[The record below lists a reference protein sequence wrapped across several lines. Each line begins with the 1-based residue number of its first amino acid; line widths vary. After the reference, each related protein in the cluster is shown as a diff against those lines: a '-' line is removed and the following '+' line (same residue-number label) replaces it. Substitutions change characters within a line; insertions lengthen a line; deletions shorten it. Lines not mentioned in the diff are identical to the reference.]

1 MRLSTQISLVFL
13 LVAVVPLTG
22 MTLYSYAGSQRA
34 YRGVVEVEAR
44 RVAEEL
50 SQQLDAAGDALS
62 AQFERR
68 RSRKVEGA
76 SSAFQRAR
84 QEALAGAQEAE
95 LSALLESLLS
105 SARGDQGRIPFAVD
119 LGGELHA
126 AQPADLPR
134 LRALGLGASQG
145 GASPGVDAHDWV
157 VVMRK
162 DPETGVTIGVA
173 HPLEHALKDLRRT
186 AAWNLGLGLAIVAV
200 ALGAILPLSRRLTR
214 HLDSLT
220 AGVERLAEGQSEVQ
234 VPVPH
239 GYELRRLA
247 LTFNQMAADLQR
259 QQQRLLEQER
269 LRKELE
275 ISRRIQEEL
284 LPRQAASFPFGEAAG
299 LSIPAREVGGDFFNY
314 FALSA
319 GEAAVLIGDVSGKGV
334 PAAILMANLQATL
347 QARLPLDSDLARLAA
362 RMDQELGSGEAG
374 ALYLTLF
381 IAVVDGQS
389 LRYVNAGHATQ
400 MLVRAAG
407 GLERLESTGRPL
419 GLMPGGGYAEQR
431 LSVEPG
437 DALLLFTDGLLDA
450 ENAAGEAFG
459 DERLEELI
467 RSVAGGSVAEILARV
482 EQALRDFRGPT
493 EPGDD
498 ATIVALRVSAPAA

>member
-1 MRLSTQISLVFL
+1 MRLSTQLSLVFL

-34 YRGVVEVEAR
+34 YRGVVEVEGR
-44 RVAEEL
+44 RLAEEL
-50 SQQLDAAGDALS
+50 SQQLDAAGDVLA
-62 AQFERR
+62 AQFGRM
-68 RSRKVEGA
+68 RSRKLRGA
-76 SSAFQRAR
+76 SSEFQRAR
-84 QEALAGAQEAE
+84 EQALAGAQAAE
-95 LSALLESLLS
+95 LGSLLEALLS
-105 SARGDQGRIPFAVD
+105 SARREQGRIPFAVD
-119 LGGELHA
+119 AGGELYA
-126 AQPADLPR
+126 AQPPDLPT
-134 LRALGLGASQG
+134 LRALGLGSSQ
-145 GASPGVDAHDWV
+145 AAAAAGVDGHDWV
-157 VVMRK
+157 VVSRK
-162 DPETGVTIGVA
+162 DPETGATIGVA
-173 HPLEHALKDLRRT
+173 QPLEHALKDLRRT
-186 AAWNLGLGLAIVAV
+186 ALWNLGLGLAIVGL
-200 ALGAILPLSRRLTR
+200 ALLGILPLSRRLTR

-220 AGVERLAEGQSEVQ
+220 EGVERLGQGETEVQ

-239 GYELRRLA
+239 GYELNRLA
-247 LTFNQMAADLQR
+247 TTFNRMSADLQR
-259 QQQRLLEQER
+259 QQQRLLAQER

-284 LPRQAASFPFGEAAG
+284 LPRQAGRFAFAEAAG

-314 FALSA
+314 FAVSPD
-319 GEAAVLIGDVSGKGV
+319 EAVVLIGDVSGKGV

-347 QARLPLDSDLARLAA
+347 QARLPLDSDLARLAD
-362 RMDQELGSGEAG
+362 RMDHELGSADAG

-400 MLVRAAG
+400 ILVRASG

-419 GLMPGGGYAEQR
+419 GLLPGGAYEERR
-431 LSVEPG
+431 LAVGPG

-459 DERLEELI
+459 EERLEALI
-467 RSVAGGSVAEILARV
+467 SSASGSVAEILAHV
-482 EQALRDFRGPT
+482 EQALREFRGTT

-498 ATIVALRVSAPAA
+498 ATIVALRVGPPAA